1 MNQAHQPDSFA
12 DRPRFQSLIT
22 PLLALSTLA
31 VAALVLPACHAPES
45 GHQPGLFGLGSSG
58 ASTSE
63 ENVGNPPAE
72 MEVEPTEPVEPSQ
85 PVEPAEPLQPSEPVG
100 TGQQAEPAKPDSPFP
115 PPEQDEDG
123 FDLFEDE
130 FENQGSGG
138 EPFDQETLDKRV
150 AWILP
155 KVEEIRGMK
164 FKHSVPA
171 GLQSADEF
179 IEFAMAE
186 FEHEYGFE
194 QFAAMGEAYRLLG
207 LIEPDM
213 DLLQTTMDL
222 LKSQVG
228 GYYDPRT
235 KSFYMIDSF
244 NQGAM
249 ADIILA
255 HELTHALDDQV
266 YDLQE
271 MMSVAKDNSDY
282 EFAVRT
288 VAEGSGTSLMNLFAL
303 QGLLGG
309 WLELDA
315 DAMAGM
321 MGQQA
326 ESIREAPE
334 FLIISLS
341 LPYLEGNK
349 LLTRE
354 KDMILATMAVPKN
367 EDIDYAFAN
376 PPRSSEQ
383 VLHMEKYW
391 DEDQRDEPTLLEL
404 EDHSKLLGDG
414 WVLEDQ
420 NVLGELGCFIVTEP
434 NIPDLS
440 TAQGQI
446 GGKWTNDAASGWD
459 GDRYQSYVGPDG
471 ARILVWT
478 TLWDSVEDA
487 NEFHTAM
494 EGKPTMGNQFLVSIQ
509 SAGPVVVSTF
519 ANAKGQKSVAKVL
532 VDPPKLERNP

>member
-1 MNQAHQPDSFA
+1 MNLTHHPVSFA
-12 DRPRFQSLIT
+12 NWPRI
-22 PLLALSTLA
+22 LSIL
-31 VAALVLPACHAPES
+31 ALVLGACHAPS
-45 GHQPGLFGLGSSG
+45 GGHDPANFGNSSPQGEVDALPAPKAPDAIEQEPQP
-58 ASTSE
+58 
-63 ENVGNPPAE
+63 
-72 MEVEPTEPVEPSQ
+72 
-85 PVEPAEPLQPSEPVG
+85 
-100 TGQQAEPAKPDSPFP
+100 D
-115 PPEQDEDG
+115 DDG

-130 FENQGSGG
+130 YESSGSGG
-138 EPFDQETLDKRV
+138 EPFDQATLEERV

-155 KVEEIRGMK
+155 KVEELRGAK

-171 GLQSADEF
+171 GLQSADQF
-179 IEFAMAE
+179 IEFAMDE

-207 LIEPDM
+207 LIDPEM

-228 GYYDPRT
+228 GYYDPKT

-244 NQGAM
+244 KQGAM

-266 YDLQE
+266 YDLQK
-271 MMSVAKDNSDY
+271 MMSVAKDNADY

-288 VAEGSGTSLMNLFAL
+288 VAEGSGTSLMNLFAM

-309 WLELDA
+309 WLEMDP
-315 DAMAGM
+315 DSMASM
-321 MGQQA
+321 MGAQA
-326 ESIREAPE
+326 ESIRDAPP

-354 KDMILATMAVPKN
+354 KDMILATMAVPKA

-391 DEDQRDEPTLLEL
+391 DEKLRDEPTLLKL
-404 EDHSKLLGDG
+404 PDHSNKLGEG
-414 WVLEDQ
+414 WKLEDQ
-420 NVLGELGCFIVTEP
+420 NVLGELGCFIITEA

-446 GGKWTNDAASGWD
+446 GGKWTNDAATGWD
-459 GDRYQSYVGPDG
+459 GDRYQSYVGPNN
-471 ARILVWT
+471 ARVLTWT
-478 TLWDSVEDA
+478 TLWDSDA
-487 NEFHTAM
+487 DAAEFHHAL
-494 EGKPTMGNQFLVSIQ
+494 EALPSAGNRFLVSIQ
-509 SAGPVVVSTF
+509 SRGAVVVATY
-519 ANAKGQKSVAKVL
+519 ANEGGKEVVANVL
-532 VDPPKLERNP
+532 LDPPKLNRVP